1 MSVMGTRAEPSPSND
16 LRFQGSRAPRIVC
29 PDGDAV
35 TRGGG
40 RENRRKRPCLT
51 ERVKVPATVSYS
63 VLRLALFGATL
74 ALSAALL
81 RGTSFLVVLAVATLL
96 SGVLSYFLLARSRE
110 QMARVVA
117 GRVSRLNARLDAGA
131 AAEDEALD
139 EVERAVEQD
148 RHAPERAQHNPE

>member
-1 MSVMGTRAEPSPSND
+1 M
-16 LRFQGSRAPRIVC
+16 
-29 PDGDAV
+29 
-35 TRGGG
+35 
-40 RENRRKRPCLT
+40 
-51 ERVKVPATVSYS
+51 PATVSYS
-63 VLRLALFGATL
+63 VLRLALFAATL
-74 ALSAALL
+74 ALSAAVL
-81 RGTSFLVVLAVATLL
+81 RGTSFIVVLAVATLI

-148 RHAPERAQHNPE
+148 KHAPERAQHNPE

>member
-1 MSVMGTRAEPSPSND
+1 M
-16 LRFQGSRAPRIVC
+16 C
-29 PDGDAV
+29 PDRQAEA
-35 TRGGG
+35 RGGG
-40 RENRRKRPCLT
+40 PESRWKSPCLT

-63 VLRLALFGATL
+63 VLRLALFAATL
-74 ALSAALL
+74 ALSAAVL
-81 RGTSFLVVLAVATLL
+81 RGTSFIVVLAVATLI

-139 EVERAVEQD
+139 EVERAVDQD
-148 RHAPERAQHNPE
+148 KHAPERAQHNPE